1 MTSLHSHQAKLRL
14 LLAEGSMARSSC
26 GESFLTLLKPL
37 LKAEVLIEERA
48 PGGRRLIVRNSTTLR
63 DFLEGQFPNAATGDD
78 ALSRTIGIARFRDSK
93 ALASDTREIVLI
105 RAWRDQVLD
114 QGSQPVGAVKATTEH
129 GLFSFLLRPDCVYS
143 LEGPCAL
150 VENPAV
156 FTCFERLGL
165 DVGLVIHGRGRA
177 SGRLLKWLASQ
188 SSPDFSLLHLPDYDP
203 VGMEEFE
210 RLRSALDARVRLHL
224 PADLDAHFAKFAN
237 RSLLDKERSRRI
249 LSRLRRSS
257 SPEVQ
262 RVVALID
269 RHNAGLEQEALLL

>member
-1 MTSLHSHQAKLRL
+1 MTSPRNHEAKLRL
-14 LLAEGSMARSSC
+14 LLAEGFMARSSC

-37 LKAEVLIEERA
+37 LKAEVVTEERA
-48 PGGRRLIVRNSTTLR
+48 QSGRRLIVRDSTTLR
-63 DFLEGQFPNAATGDD
+63 DFLERQFPDAATSDD

-93 ALASDTREIVLI
+93 ALASDTPEIVLI
-105 RAWRDQVLD
+105 RAWGDRALD
-114 QGSQPVGAVKATTEH
+114 QDGRPIGAASATTEH
-129 GLFSFLLRPDCVYS
+129 GVFSFLLGSDCVYS
-143 LEGPCAL
+143 LHGPCAL

-156 FTCFERLGL
+156 FTCFEQLSL
-165 DVGLVIHGRGRA
+165 DIGLVIHGRGRA
-177 SGRLLKWLASQ
+177 SERLLKWLASQ

-210 RLRSALDARVRLHL
+210 RLHSALAARVRLHL
-224 PADLDAHFAKFAN
+224 PVDLDARFAKFAN
-237 RSLLDKERSRRI
+237 RSLLDKERNRTT

-257 SPEVQ
+257 SLEVQ